1 MTLFPFILCCAA
13 LVTAAVNALTMRVV
27 RTSGA
32 KNISETVAVLIP
44 MRNEERNVSECV
56 EAALASTAL
65 NHFSVTVLDDN
76 STDQTSKLLNDF
88 GSKITVIK
96 GASLPTGWM
105 GKNFALSQLAAESS
119 AEYLVFSD
127 ADVRLTPEAISSSIA
142 LMQKLEWDYISP
154 YPRQIARTFAE
165 LLIQPLLQW
174 SWMSSVVLRIAEKS
188 QRPSTTIA
196 NGQLFIV
203 KRSAYEEIDGHEN
216 IKNEVLDD
224 MELARE
230 LVRHGFRGGI
240 ADASQVVSC
249 RMYENGRELIEGY
262 TKSLWRAFGGVSGTV
277 LAILILTWTSLTP
290 FYGAVTG
297 SALALGGLIITILS
311 RVVVALRTRSNALL
325 ALLHPLAIVF
335 LFILIAI
342 SWMKKRNGN
351 LQWRGRTIS

>member
-13 LVTAAVNALTMRVV
+13 LFTATLNALTMRVV
-27 RTSGA
+27 RLRDSA
-32 KNISETVAVLIP
+32 EISERVALLIP
-44 MRNEERNVSECV
+44 MRNEERNVTDCI
-56 EAALASTAL
+56 EAALSSSHL
-65 NHFSVTVLDDN
+65 SQFSVTVLDDN
-76 STDQTSKLLNDF
+76 STDQTAKFLNSFGSRINFIHGAPLLN
-88 GSKITVIK
+88 
-96 GASLPTGWM
+96 GWM
-105 GKNFALSQLAAESS
+105 GKNFALSQLAAASK
-119 AEYLVFSD
+119 AEYLVFTD

-142 LMQKLEWDYISP
+142 LMQKLRWDYISP

-174 SWMSSVVLRIAEKS
+174 SWMSSVILRIAEKS

-203 KRSAYEEIDGHEN
+203 KRTAYEEINGHEN

-249 RMYENGRELIEGY
+249 RMYANGRELIEGY
-262 TKSLWRAFGGVSGTV
+262 AKSLWRAFGGISGTV